1 MKRVINFICGYS
13 MSNNLEVSDYSKL
26 IPLLKENF
34 DIKDHNGQEAT
45 EELVNTVIFWEKH
58 TEIYDSL
65 EKTLNDQFYVAKIV
79 TNPI

>member
-1 MKRVINFICGYS
+1 

>member
-1 MKRVINFICGYS
+1 MKKVINFICGYS
-13 MSNNLEVSDYSKL
+13 MANNLEVTDYSKL

-34 DIKDHNGQEAT
+34 DIRDHNGQEAT

-65 EKTLNDQFYVAKIV
+65 EKMLSEKFYLA
-79 TNPI
+79 